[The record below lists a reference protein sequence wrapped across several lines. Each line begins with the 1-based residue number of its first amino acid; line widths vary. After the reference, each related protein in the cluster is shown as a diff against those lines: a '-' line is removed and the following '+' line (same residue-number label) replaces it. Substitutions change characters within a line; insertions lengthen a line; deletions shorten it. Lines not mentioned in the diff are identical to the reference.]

1 MEEFAENATVQ
12 SLPSSECDESR
23 GEVWLKFWGHHFI
36 PAGRNLHFRKRVPP
50 SQNEI
55 RWLKLSSRCSV
66 FVVDRLS
73 GCSQK
78 HSAAVSEKKTA
89 LLAKRTLKLIEAK
102 QRPKQLMKPESQLM
116 MYLLNKQGHPIQA
129 ESINTPNMENTE
141 AISKK
146 KNDLFV
152 LGLWDSPYMSGKS
165 QPELLTR
172 SVLVHVNCTADTG
185 DPLSCNW
192 RGWV

>member
-1 MEEFAENATVQ
+1 
-12 SLPSSECDESR
+12 
-23 GEVWLKFWGHHFI
+23 
-36 PAGRNLHFRKRVPP
+36 
-50 SQNEI
+50 
-55 RWLKLSSRCSV
+55 
-66 FVVDRLS
+66 
-73 GCSQK
+73 
-78 HSAAVSEKKTA
+78 
-89 LLAKRTLKLIEAK
+89 
-102 QRPKQLMKPESQLM
+102 MKPESQLM

-185 DPLSCNW
+185 DPVILQLKGLSVKCCREMICFTQCSYLSKPDN
-192 RGWV
+192 GT

>member
-1 MEEFAENATVQ
+1 MTEVLGTSFHPSGAKLALQKESASLSKRNKMTQAEFEMQCFCRRQTFR
-12 SLPSSECDESR
+12 LLSEALR
-23 GEVWLKFWGHHFI
+23 G
-36 PAGRNLHFRKRVPP
+36 
-50 SQNEI
+50 SI
-55 RWLKLSSRCSV
+55 R
-66 FVVDRLS
+66 
-73 GCSQK
+73 
-78 HSAAVSEKKTA
+78 KKTA

-185 DPLSCNW
+185 DPLSCN
-192 RGWV
+192 